1 VDQSTEDV
9 TAKQLT
15 RRCRV
20 GTGHG
25 KLNRDLRPG
34 LDRHGEFVE
43 RDGHPPARWLSD
55 RQLIV
60 PAPNV
65 LD

>member
-1 VDQSTEDV
+1 
-9 TAKQLT
+9 
-15 RRCRV
+15 
-20 GTGHG
+20 
-25 KLNRDLRPG
+25 